1 MQYSFIAQG
10 IELVLRKSDC
20 RDSAGYVM
28 YMNSAWIL
36 SVSEILNIYGV
47 RRDKKMLWIV

>member
-1 MQYSFIAQG
+1 MQCSFMAQG
-10 IELVLRKSDC
+10 IELVRKS
-20 RDSAGYVM
+20 RDSAGYVT
-28 YMNSAWIL
+28 YMKSAWNL